1 MIMSLILISFN
12 LANAFE
18 ASKVIDGATL
28 AGEQSIKNVSMA
40 TAKIDSTRIV
50 RGYRSQ
56 QFQGSFDVIKNGII
70 NFDEKCNN
78 SYKDKRKFTDKS
90 KDCKYLNKNLIE
102 SVIIKKTNFSGLKE
116 TNEVERYVVT
126 RYIQNSVGTFAQNDL
141 MVVLEYT
148 NSSKEK
154 VFEIKQTMLSDEES
168 KNYLENPI
176 KRDSPF
182 KEASGRFMVT
192 EKAKGDV
199 VFEYEYIGKTD
210 KWYLNKD
217 MFLSKIYE
225 GTADGIHDLFTS
237 VELANNA
244 KKASK

>member
-1 MIMSLILISFN
+1 
-12 LANAFE
+12 
-18 ASKVIDGATL
+18 
-28 AGEQSIKNVSMA
+28 
-40 TAKIDSTRIV
+40 
-50 RGYRSQ
+50 
-56 QFQGSFDVIKNGII
+56 
-70 NFDEKCNN
+70 
-78 SYKDKRKFTDKS
+78 
-90 KDCKYLNKNLIE
+90 
-102 SVIIKKTNFSGLKE
+102 
-116 TNEVERYVVT
+116 
-126 RYIQNSVGTFAQNDL
+126 
-141 MVVLEYT
+141 VVLEYT